1 MTGNVDIVKKVSEAC
16 QKKDYEALRALVHT
30 DYSLKDPLMELHSSD
45 ELIEMLKNCPGGGAE
60 NVTFVSEGDK
70 VVSIFDGV
78 MEGQPKMRMCSVVTI
93 VDGKVKSEEMFYDT
107 SKISQEMKDMILKGK
122 PAGEAASAAAH

>member
-1 MTGNVDIVKKVSEAC
+1 MTGNVDVVKKVFDAC
-16 QKKDYEALRALVHT
+16 QKKDYEALRGLVHP
-30 DYSLKDPLMELHSSD
+30 DYTLKDPMMELHSAD

-70 VVSIFDGV
+70 VVSLFDGT

-107 SKISQEMKDMILKGK
+107 AKVPQEMKDMMQKGK
-122 PAGEAASAAAH
+122 SAEDAARAAH

>member
-1 MTGNVDIVKKVSEAC
+1 MTGNVDIVKKVFEAC
-16 QKKDYEALRALVHT
+16 HKKDYEALRGLVHT
-30 DYSLKDPLMELHSSD
+30 DYSLKDPMMELHGAD
-45 ELIEMLKNCPGGGAE
+45 ELIEMMKNCPGGGAE

-70 VVSIFDGV
+70 VVSLFDGV

-107 SKISQEMKDMILKGK
+107 AKISQQMKDMMQKGMSG
-122 PAGEAASAAAH
+122 GEAASAAH